1 MQVLSLFK
9 KVEIRLISDK
19 QLVAAITHIDGCGV
33 NLVAIAKMDTVEVT
47 TEQHRH

>member
-1 MQVLSLFK
+1 MQILSLFK
-9 KVEIRLISDK
+9 KVEIRLIANK

-33 NLVAIAKMDTVEVT
+33 NLVAIAEMDTVEIT